1 MFLNGGNRYFSENSS
16 NSLSNGYSNI
26 VIFYFEIFASQKY
39 KTTMVELEPLI
50 RPFSP
55 GSTLEPGL
63 EVFHRHGPK

>member
-1 MFLNGGNRYFSENSS
+1 MVEIDILVKILPTAYPNGH
-16 NSLSNGYSNI
+16 SNI

-39 KTTMVELEPLI
+39 KTTMVELELLI

-63 EVFHRHGPK
+63 EVFHRRGPK